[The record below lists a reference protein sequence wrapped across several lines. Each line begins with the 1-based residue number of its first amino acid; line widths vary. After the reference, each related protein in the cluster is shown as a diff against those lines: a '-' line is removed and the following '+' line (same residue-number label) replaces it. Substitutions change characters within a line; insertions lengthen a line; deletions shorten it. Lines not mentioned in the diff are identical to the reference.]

1 VVVEG
6 LTVDVVLPDPLTLD
20 EPLAELESLG
30 LPYDEGLTEAERVS
44 LVGEGLGVKRGEV
57 EGVCVTVAWLAV
69 GVIVVDLTELIVCV
83 KVRRRVRVD
92 VLVKS
97 SPVGDTLVETEE
109 ETLGVMLTVVDS
121 DGVLEFVVLSLI
133 VDVVRGD

>member
-1 VVVEG
+1 MVVEG

>member
-30 LPYDEGLTEAERVS
+30 LPYDEGLTDAERVS

-83 KVRRRVRVD
+83 RVRRRVRVD
-92 VLVKS
+92 VLVNR